1 MTDDSSSM
9 SDLLVHSLQEDHPDF
24 FPQSP
29 SMNLV
34 IDGDLLLA
42 TPSPTKGNLLSE
54 NEFLLKKYKTLL
66 EQNFQARFSILKYI
80 DKPGKI
86 KFYTGLQSYR
96 SFYALY
102 QLFYPECLD
111 MNYLGGQRAETK
123 TVSEQKC
130 ADRRGRP
137 RSIILMDELFMT
149 LVRLRRNMEIEEL
162 GEKFGIDSSSASR
175 IINTWLM
182 LMADRF
188 SQIDIW
194 PKSPSPEM
202 LLVPKKLK
210 PRFKDVHVIVDA
222 TEVFSQRPSAVEAQ
236 KELFSSYKHRVTFK
250 TLVGMDL
257 NGVLTFTSR
266 VYAGRTSDKKLLAHC
281 GLLEKVKPGC
291 SVMADRGFDMKDVFE
306 SLGINLFIPSFLQ
319 KNAQFSAED
328 LKQSREVA
336 NVRTHVERV
345 IGRVKEFKIVRFVL
359 PITLAPMADK
369 IWLVCCM
376 LSNFTGRL

>member
-1 MTDDSSSM
+1 M
-9 SDLLVHSLQEDHPDF
+9 SELLVHSLEEDHPDF
-24 FPQSP
+24 FPRSP
-29 SMNLV
+29 TMNLV

-42 TPSPTKGNLLSE
+42 SPSPTQGNLLSE

-102 QLFYPECLD
+102 QLLYPECLD

-123 TVSEQKC
+123 TVSEKSC
-130 ADRRGRP
+130 ADKRGRP

-182 LMADRF
+182 LIADRF

-236 KELFSSYKHRVTFK
+236 KELFSQYKHRVTFK

-266 VYAGRTSDKKLLAHC
+266 VYAGRTSDKKILAHC

-345 IGRVKEFKIVRFVL
+345 IGRVKEFKIVRYVL

-369 IWLVCCM
+369 IWFVCCM